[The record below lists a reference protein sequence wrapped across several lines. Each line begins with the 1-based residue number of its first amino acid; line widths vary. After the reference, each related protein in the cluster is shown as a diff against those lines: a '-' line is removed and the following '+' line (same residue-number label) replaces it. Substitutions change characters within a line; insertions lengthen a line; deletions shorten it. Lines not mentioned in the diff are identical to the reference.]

1 MKLLLKHM
9 NIINPCNSFCVKD
22 GGAKMEQDLLCGLA
36 NVLDKKIADDISILD
51 ISNISPLADYFVIA
65 TGNTE
70 SHLDALREACDE
82 YMHKNNHKTISIEGL
97 HHCEWVLIDYG
108 NIIVHLFS
116 RDKRKYYDLD
126 RIWRDAKK
134 IN

>member
-1 MKLLLKHM
+1 M
-9 NIINPCNSFCVKD
+9 NTINPCNSVSVKD
-22 GGAKMEQDLLCGLA
+22 GGAKMEQDLLSGLA

-51 ISNISPLADYFVIA
+51 ISDISPMADYFVIA
-65 TGNTE
+65 TGNNE
-70 SHLDALREACDE
+70 NHLDALREACDE
-82 YMHKNNHKTISIEGL
+82 FMHKNNCKTKCIEGI
-97 HHCEWVLIDYG
+97 HHSEWVLIDYG

-116 RDKRKYYDLD
+116 RDKRKYYELD